1 MTLTHDI
8 NPMPAFV
15 ETARAT
21 RDLRG
26 AFDARPDYQCNDW
39 LDWITRPKRDDTQQ
53 RRLEK
58 MLTEL
63 ADRHGYMGMKWQPK
77 PSKDAPS

>member
-1 MTLTHDI
+1 MTLTRDI

-15 ETARAT
+15 ETALAT
-21 RDLRG
+21 RDLRV
-26 AFDARPDYQCNDW
+26 AFDAGPDYQHNDW
-39 LDWITRPKRDDTQQ
+39 LSWIARPKHDDTRQ

-58 MLTEL
+58 IPTEL
-63 ADRHGYMGMKWQPK
+63 ADGHGYMGMKWQPK